1 MTEDKESALHDFLK
15 KSAHDIA
22 AKLSQEKYLDFLDAM
37 AEQEDKRAEFISSY
51 RRIPLGGIP
60 FFVVLRKWN
69 SYTPSLPI
77 STRKLEAVSQ
87 YSIGGGYF
95 LSVPSNGPE
104 VNRGYGLVIDPGYN
118 FIHNF
123 GLAGFCLDDID
134 GILITHAHN
143 DHTNDFESLLT
154 LLYERN
160 SHHREYRLQKRID
173 LFLNIGAFKKFSNY
187 LDLSK
192 AQEESSFNV
201 IGNVVVMSPGQ
212 SYRIPGREA
221 DLDLEL
227 VALFTNHDEIVTAK
241 YALGLCLKVSGRNIY
256 MTGDTGWTFET
267 AKKNESLLQKFG
279 IDISSEDET
288 QRISILISH
297 LGSMKRKEFELI
309 NDTDWKMKAFYENH
323 LGILGTLCVIE
334 KLKPDLCVVSEF
346 GEELADL
353 RVTMAKSLE
362 VQAKKLRGDIR
373 CIAGDVGL
381 WLFPHSK
388 EALCYLSGNRISWND
403 ITCETQTIDNSIIY
417 FDNKALQGLTPEI
430 QRNTKES
437 IRCENGLNHFKK
449 TRRKEIIDEFGL
461 EIEHVF
467 AQDVT
472 KEQVIEYMASREVGY
487 DDPLTNPN
495 PSANEI
501 LLLSAFDVS
510 IHDLLESIAN
520 SFPDGDI
527 LDALEW
533 LGYQHKDII
542 FEYYMYGVFNLG
554 LGGDESDRSRT
565 EKIMHKHLSPKLQE
579 FINDVKQ
586 DEINA
591 AKQVLDEL
599 SQTTPFGIF
608 NSLSKDE
615 IVVVLVEDETGMIE
629 NPDTIADYPELCEVA
644 RKTREAESRRNK
656 ITTRMIELEVRTTE
670 ADLQEAFEKEPD
682 KERKKQLGK
691 VLEERE
697 RVRAKHDNDSN
708 LSTRAMELLPSV
720 PDVISYLRDQLA
732 SATTPES
739 KESIQSAIAELD
751 GISEKEAELTKFD
764 SLKTD
769 YKTMRKLSSHS
780 RAEFLGSIDPSYFI
794 PELRNLLTQDI
805 SIERKR
811 GIEALIKEIE
821 SRA

>member
-1 MTEDKESALHDFLK
+1 MTEDRESALHGFLK
-15 KSAHDIA
+15 ESAREIA
-22 AKLSQEKYLDFLDAM
+22 RKLSREKPLDFLDAM
-37 AEQEDKRAEFISSY
+37 AEQEGKRAEFISSY
-51 RRIPLGGIP
+51 RRIPLGGVP

-77 STRKLEAVSQ
+77 GTRKLEAVSQ

-95 LSVPSNGPE
+95 LSVPSSEPE
-104 VNRGYGLVIDPGYN
+104 VNQGYGLVIDPGYN

-143 DHTNDFESLLT
+143 DHTNDFESLLA
-154 LLYERN
+154 LLHERN
-160 SHHREYRLQKRID
+160 SHHRGYRLQKRIG

-212 SYRIPGREA
+212 SYRIPGRED

-267 AKKNESLLQKFG
+267 AKNNELLLQKSG

-309 NDTDWKMKAFYENH
+309 NDTEWKKKAFYENH

-353 RVTMAKSLE
+353 RVAMAESLE

-388 EALCYLSGNRISWND
+388 EALCYLSGNRVLWND
-403 ITCETQTIDNSIIY
+403 ITCETQPIDNSIIY

-437 IRCENGLNHFKK
+437 IRCGNGLNHFKK
-449 TRRKEIIDEFGL
+449 TRRKEIID

-472 KEQVIEYMASREVGY
+472 KEQVIEYMASREPGY
-487 DDPLTNPN
+487 DDPLMNQN

-501 LLLSAFDVS
+501 LLLSTFDVS
-510 IHDLLESIAN
+510 PHDLLESIAN

-533 LGYQHKDII
+533 LGYQHKGII
-542 FEYYMYGVFNLG
+542 FEYYTYGVFNLG

-565 EKIMHKHLSPKLQE
+565 EKIMHRHLSPKLQE
-579 FINDVKQ
+579 FINDLKQ
-586 DEINA
+586 NKINE
-591 AKQVLDEL
+591 AKQVLAEL
-599 SQTTPFGIF
+599 SQTTPSGIF
-608 NSLSKDE
+608 DTLSKDE
-615 IVVVLVEDETGMIE
+615 MIVVLADDETGMIE
-629 NPDTIADYPELCEVA
+629 NPDTIADYPELCEVT
-644 RKTREAESRRNK
+644 RKTREAENRRNK
-656 ITTRMIELEVRTTE
+656 ITARMIELGVTTTE
-670 ADLQEAFEKEPD
+670 ANLREAFEKEPD
-682 KERKKQLGK
+682 KKHKKQLGK
-691 VLEERE
+691 VLEESE
-697 RVRAKHDNDSN
+697 KVNAKHDNDSN
-708 LSTRAMELLPSV
+708 LSTRAIELLPSV
-720 PDVISYLRDQLA
+720 PDVIVYLRDQLA

-739 KESIQSAIAELD
+739 RESIQSAIAELD
-751 GISEKEAELTKFD
+751 GISEKEAESTKFD

-769 YKTMRKLSSHS
+769 YKTVRKLCSHP
-780 RAEFLGSIDPSYFI
+780 RAEFLESIDPSYFI
-794 PELRNLLTQDI
+794 PELRNLLRQDI
-805 SIERKR
+805 STERKKE
-811 GIEALIKEIE
+811 IEALINEIE